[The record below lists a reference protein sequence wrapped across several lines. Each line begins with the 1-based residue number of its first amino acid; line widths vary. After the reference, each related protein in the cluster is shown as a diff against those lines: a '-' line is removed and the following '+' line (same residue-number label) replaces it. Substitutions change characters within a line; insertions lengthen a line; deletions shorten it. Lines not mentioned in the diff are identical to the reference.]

1 MLTLSAYISASL
13 RGVPVLQRERH
24 EAEQAICDC
33 RELVASEEEFEELV
47 QRNVAANASMDY
59 ENFAYLLVKVAVS
72 RARALVEEDSVE
84 DLESLMRAYEAKM
97 ACAAVRPLV
106 GRITSKEAEAEIL
119 KSMDFVK
126 ASLPHV
132 NWE

>member
-1 MLTLSAYISASL
+1 M
-13 RGVPVLQRERH
+13 LQRERH

-59 ENFAYLLVKVAVS
+59 ENFAYLLVMVAVS

-106 GRITSKEAEAEIL
+106 GRIEIYGL
-119 KSMDFVK
+119 CQGQPSPCQLGMMEDM
-126 ASLPHV
+126 AR
-132 NWE
+132 WERYE